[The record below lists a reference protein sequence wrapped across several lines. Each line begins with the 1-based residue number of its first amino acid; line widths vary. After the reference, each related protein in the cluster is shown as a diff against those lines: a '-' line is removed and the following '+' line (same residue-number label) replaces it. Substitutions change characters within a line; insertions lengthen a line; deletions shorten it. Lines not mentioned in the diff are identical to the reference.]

1 MGLWHFYIQHDDLVV
16 CGLSLGMLIYAPTC
30 ACVCIQ
36 NKYKHKQ
43 DLVLQVLANG
53 VLNIDQPIIYMYVF
67 MYINMYQCDVV
78 ITEILKLCSVKE
90 LWVQD
95 AAEQYSGCTATYSS
109 NYNNGD
115 HSKRTAYIYAV
126 TTPPLH
132 LTMQPLC
139 YRCLTSQC
147 LTVVVYVTLR
157 VSLGWNTRLGP
168 WRYSWLCYSAS
179 CCGPL
184 VYAPWLLFHAVSMA
198 QKMLT
203 TAAPTATTILE
214 QRSVCNSNQA
224 TVIVCAAI
232 TVATLW
238 F

>member
-1 MGLWHFYIQHDDLVV
+1 MWRNCEYKMQQNNTVV
-16 CGLSLGMLIYAPTC
+16 VQQPTV
-30 ACVCIQ
+30 ATTTMVTTVSQ
-36 NKYKHKQ
+36 
-43 DLVLQVLANG
+43 L
-53 VLNIDQPIIYMYVF
+53 PII
-67 MYINMYQCDVV
+67 N
-78 ITEILKLCSVKE
+78 
-90 LWVQD
+90 
-95 AAEQYSGCTATYSS
+95 
-109 NYNNGD
+109 
-115 HSKRTAYIYAV
+115 IYAV
-126 TTPPLH
+126 TTPPVH

-147 LTVVVYVTLR
+147 LTVAVYVTLR
-157 VSLGWNTRLGP
+157 VSLVWNIRLGP

-184 VYAPWLLFHAVSMA
+184 VCALWLLFHAVSMA

-224 TVIVCAAI
+224 TVIVCTAI
-232 TVATLW
+232 TVTTLW